1 MYLSEGQLACGCSH
15 VLGGGIEE
23 PGPGRAQQ
31 LDGDA
36 SGFLLLQIDNNRTEK
51 DVRPYIQVLEN
62 KSKSSQHLHV
72 TDRSQPRSHNGHGW
86 VKQADQR

>member
-1 MYLSEGQLACGCSH
+1 MVNVFRLRSTWCSLRYIDMYLSEGQLACGCSH

-62 KSKSSQHLHV
+62 KSKSSQHL
-72 TDRSQPRSHNGHGW
+72 
-86 VKQADQR
+86 